1 MVKELVMEIIIIEDM
16 GIKKVMVWFL
26 WILGMVII
34 MDSISRYII
43 WYFIICFINF
53 YYFMVVVVGLIGEMS
68 SFLSFLIVMF
78 LFG

>member
-43 WYFIICFINF
+43 WYFIIYFINF
-53 YYFMVVVVGLIGEMS
+53 YYFMVVIVGLIGGMS

>member
-43 WYFIICFINF
+43 
-53 YYFMVVVVGLIGEMS
+53 
-68 SFLSFLIVMF
+68 
-78 LFG
+78 